1 MKSDIQIAQEAKLLP
16 IVEIAKK
23 VGIHEEDFE
32 NYGKYKAKL
41 NLSLLKKNESKKD
54 GKLILVTAI

>member
-32 NYGKYKAKL
+32 NYGKYK
-41 NLSLLKKNESKKD
+41 
-54 GKLILVTAI
+54 